1 MLHEAAADEARV
13 IAGGQTL
20 VPLMAMRLARP
31 RRLIDIARLGE
42 LAFVRREQ
50 GTIAIGATTKHYV
63 LEQDPLVRAELP
75 LLAKVMP
82 HVGHAPIRARGTIGG
97 SLANADPAAEIVLV
111 AITLGAALVCRDG
124 ASTIDTAA
132 DEFFTGAMTTALSPT
147 AVLTCAR
154 FPIWSHARIGV
165 GFHEVSARSS
175 DFAFAAAA
183 AQVVLDEAGIC
194 RRAALGIGAICGVP
208 LRLDRLGDT
217 LEGRSLDQVDES
229 LIRDEV
235 ASMLA
240 DREVFA
246 DLHAS
251 ADYRRR
257 AAVTLLARAITD
269 AFRSASLIP
278 PPKGRTSADSLSGAA
293 ISAIPPPEKG
303 RSAPPEW
310 GGGRRVGVD
319 SQPRSSPSASA
330 ERRTPTR
337 QHLLR
342 SEANAVD
349 LPLAGGGMA
358 RSPLEARSTAHATA
372 FHKRVELK
380 VNGEARA
387 VEVEARTSLL
397 DCLREQLLLTGAHAG
412 CEHGVCGACTVLIDG
427 RPIRSCLMFAVQA
440 DGYAVTTIEGIAPAP
455 GELSPIQDAFCETH
469 GMQCGYCTPA
479 MILTA
484 HALLA
489 NNPAPSRAE
498 IVAAIS
504 ADLCRCTG
512 YAQIIEAVALAAERM
527 RGLNRPASAT

>member
-42 LAFVRREQ
+42 LAFVCREQ
-50 GTIAIGATTKHYV
+50 GTIAIGATTKHYM

-82 HVGHAPIRARGTIGG
+82 HVGHAPIRVRGTIGG

-111 AITLGAALVCRDG
+111 AITLGATLVYRDG
-124 ASTIDTAA
+124 ASTIETAA
-132 DEFFTGAMTTALSPT
+132 HAFFTGAMTTALPPT

-154 FPIWSHARIGV
+154 FPIWPHARIGV

-183 AQVVLDEAGIC
+183 AQVALDEAGIC
-194 RRAALGIGAICGVP
+194 RRAALGIGAVCSVP
-208 LRLDRLGDT
+208 LRLDQLGDM
-217 LEGRSLDQVDES
+217 LEGRSLDQVDEN

-235 ASMLA
+235 ASILA
-240 DREVFA
+240 DKEIFA

-257 AAVTLLARAITD
+257 AAATLLARAITD
-269 AFRSASLIP
+269 AFRSAAARYQGGSSDRVAPGSRIFARPDKPGSLVRDTKDLVSRP
-278 PPKGRTSADSLSGAA
+278 SAVRA
-293 ISAIPPPEKG
+293 
-303 RSAPPEW
+303 
-310 GGGRRVGVD
+310 
-319 SQPRSSPSASA
+319 SSPGRNESRDPGA
-330 ERRTPTR
+330 TR
-337 QHLLR
+337 
-342 SEANAVD
+342 SVD
-349 LPLAGGGMA
+349 LAKAP
-358 RSPLEARSTAHATA
+358 SPT
-372 FHKRVELK
+372 RVELN

-504 ADLCRCTG
+504 ANLCRCTG

-527 RGLNRPASAT
+527 RGLNRPASAP